1 MKKKPGVR
9 CVVCG
14 RLLRSE
20 KSKAAG
26 VGRDCA
32 RKKRHSVL
40 SSRYSIMN
48 GREPMPDNEAL
59 ETIKRVAGL

>member
-9 CVVCG
+9 CGVCG

-32 RKKRHSVL
+32 RRKRHSVL
-40 SSRYSIMN
+40 STQYSVVN
-48 GREPMPDNEAL
+48 GREPMPDGEAL